1 MVNMNSALFTSKSDE
16 WSTPQDFYD
25 QLDDR
30 WGFTLDPCASSENH
44 KCERYF
50 TIEDDG
56 LKQSWE
62 GQTVFV
68 NPPYS
73 NIAAW
78 LEKAYKETRR
88 PKVETIIVCLIPSRT
103 DTRYWHQY
111 VMGSA
116 IIYFVKGRL
125 KFGGCKNSAPFPS
138 SVVVFNSRPLEY
150 RLFVGSMLSKV

>member
-1 MVNMNSALFTSKSDE
+1 MVDMNSALFTSKSDE

-25 QLDDR
+25 RLNIQF
-30 WGFTLDPCASSENH
+30 GFTLDPCATKDNH
-44 KCERYF
+44 KCDKYF

-62 GQTVFV
+62 GGTVFV

-78 LEKAYKETRR
+78 LEKAWKETRNS
-88 PKVETIIVCLIPSRT
+88 KKQTCVVCLIPSRT
-103 DTRYWHQY
+103 DTKYWHQY
-111 VMGSA
+111 VMESD

-138 SVVVFNSRPLEY
+138 SVVVFLSQPVENY
-150 RLFVGSMLSKV
+150 LFVGSILSKE